1 MSCLSPRKA
10 HSSLYDLCGSNLNS
24 LEIATKYSQE
34 VFRIFAQLGVYA
46 KIINKA
52 KLHSGQLS
60 SDLTASL
67 TQAKACSQNRP
78 QGGSIKSLEAEEI
91 SETEEI
97 SEAGEEGAKRLVNWF
112 CAPGF
117 SRFYRFLRLSFS
129 L

>member
-24 LEIATKYSQE
+24 LEIAAKYSPE

-67 TQAKACSQNRP
+67 TQAKACSQNQP
-78 QGGSIKSLEAEEI
+78 PGGSIKSLEAEEI
-91 SETEEI
+91 Y
-97 SEAGEEGAKRLVNWF
+97 EAGEEGAKRLVNWF